1 MILFE
6 EAIVVVVVVVIVLVL
21 VVLVVIVLSV
31 VGLVGGIFKFIFMSS
46 PTAVWTLRS
55 RCVVVELGF

>member
-6 EAIVVVVVVVIVLVL
+6 EAIVVVNVVVIIVLVL

-31 VGLVGGIFKFIFMSS
+31 VGLVGRICKFIFMSS
-46 PTAVWTLRS
+46 PQQFGLRS
-55 RCVVVELGF
+55 RCVVVELEF